1 MSGIMTFKR
10 LGTIGSPSP
19 LSLQTEGLEVV
30 PAKTLI
36 TFFHGDGVQEVQGH
50 NSGAP
55 PSCGEFSLTPY
66 HTSFPPSFLLTL
78 T

>member
-1 MSGIMTFKR
+1 MSGVMAFKR

-19 LSLQTEGLEVV
+19 LSPQTGLEGV

-36 TFFHGDGVQEVQGH
+36 TFFHGDGVQEVRGL

-55 PSCGEFSLTPY
+55 PSLPTI
-66 HTSFPPSFLLTL
+66 PPSHLPFYSLFLSFF
-78 T
+78 